1 MIGSDTE
8 INNYSDCKEIAI
20 LLLIILSWQNK
31 LISQRDGSS
40 SSDGYIFHHLIFY
53 HGRFE
58 IDIIYSF
65 IKKVISPSLSLRN
78 VVFVGVIVNVID
90 QFAIG

>member
-1 MIGSDTE
+1 VIGSDTE

-31 LISQRDGSS
+31 LISQRDGS